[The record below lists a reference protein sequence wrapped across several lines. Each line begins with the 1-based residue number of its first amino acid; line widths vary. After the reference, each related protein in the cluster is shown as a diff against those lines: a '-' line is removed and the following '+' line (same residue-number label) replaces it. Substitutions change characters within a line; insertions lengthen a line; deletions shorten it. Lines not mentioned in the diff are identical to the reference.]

1 MHDNIIEINNLTLP
15 YAFKEFSITFS
26 KNKLSIVSGPNNCGK
41 TTLIRTLDGQIK
53 TKNNIFLGTVGLE
66 HYQITDIALKVKT
79 IIPDEYYF
87 YTKTVEQEVAT
98 TLNKRFS
105 NIKKTTIKETLKQS
119 KLTKYQKSNP
129 NSLDYFHRLKLAL
142 CLALIQ
148 RPELLLLDNILAKL
162 TPSEKTEIMTYLN
175 TYREENKISI
185 IMTCS
190 NLDDSLYGDY
200 LYVIKDSQII
210 LEGKPLE
217 VLENDNIINKVGL
230 ELPFMID
237 LSVKLRDY
245 ELLTT
250 IETDMDRMVNILW
263 K

>member
-15 YAFKEFSITFS
+15 YAYKEFSITFP
-26 KNKLSIVSGPNNCGK
+26 KNKLLVVSGPNNCGK
-41 TTLIRTLDGQIK
+41 TTLIRTLDSQVK
-53 TKNNIFLGTVGLE
+53 TKNQIFLGTVGLE
-66 HYQITDIALKVKT
+66 HYQITDLALKIKT
-79 IIPDEYYF
+79 IIPEEYYF
-87 YTKTVEQEVAT
+87 YTKTVEQEIKT
-98 TLNKRFS
+98 TISKRFS
-105 NIKKTTIKETLKQS
+105 NIKKTTIKEILSQS

-129 NSLDYFHRLKLAL
+129 NSLDYFHKLKLAI

-148 RPELLLLDNILAKL
+148 KPELLLLDNILAKL
-162 TPSEKTEIMTYLN
+162 TPNEKIEIMTYLN
-175 TYREENKISI
+175 AYREENKISI

-190 NLDDSLYGDY
+190 NLEDSLYGDY
-200 LYVIKDSQII
+200 LYIIKDSQII
-210 LEGKPLE
+210 LEGKPIE

-245 ELLTT
+245 DLLTN